1 MELLYTNAKN
11 VTTKYT
17 EEMLI
22 DALKTRDMFD
32 SRNEQLSQ
40 AFKRQEDE
48 LATIRGEVYDF
59 FNGNFTTGD
68 TELTFTVEEIN
79 ELLESIG
86 CLKLKSLYTVRATID
101 VIVTGI
107 EAESEE
113 AAESE
118 FQDHISVEWGAFE
131 GRIDEFTVDIRRVEA
146 E

>member
-59 FNGNFTTGD
+59 FNSNFTTGD
-68 TELTFTVEEIN
+68 DQITFTLDEIN

-101 VIVTGI
+101 VTVTGI

-118 FQDHISVEWGAFE
+118 FQDHISVEWGSFE
-131 GRIDEFTVDIRRVEA
+131 GQVDEFTVDVRKVEA

>member
-1 MELLYTNAKN
+1 MELIYKD
-11 VTTKYT
+11 VKYT
-17 EEMLI
+17 EEMLLA
-22 DALKTRDMFD
+22 ALESRD
-32 SRNEQLSQ
+32 SLKKLASH
-40 AFKRQEDE
+40 QEDE
-48 LATIRGEVYDF
+48 LATIRGKVFDF
-59 FNGNFTTGD
+59 FNSNFTTGD
-68 TELTFTVEEIN
+68 DELTFTVDEIN

-101 VIVTGI
+101 VTVTGI

-131 GRIDEFTVDIRRVEA
+131 GRVDEFIVDVRRVEA

>member
-1 MELLYTNAKN
+1 MELIYKD
-11 VTTKYT
+11 VKYT
-17 EEMLI
+17 EEMLLA
-22 DALKTRDMFD
+22 ALESRD
-32 SRNEQLSQ
+32 SLKKLASH
-40 AFKRQEDE
+40 QEDE
-48 LATIRGEVYDF
+48 LATIRGKVFDF
-59 FNGNFTTGD
+59 FNSNFTTGD
-68 TELTFTVEEIN
+68 DELTFTVDEIN

-101 VIVTGI
+101 VTVSGI

-131 GRIDEFTVDIRRVEA
+131 GRVDEFIVDVRRVEA